1 MLFTYRI
8 YLIIR
13 RGVIKFL
20 VIRIRHL
27 FGGSAYLKPNLFLV
41 NNSMVTD
48 HFNFEKQ
55 KHVLVLV

>member
-1 MLFTYRI
+1 MVF
-8 YLIIR
+8 
-13 RGVIKFL
+13 IKFL
-20 VIRIRHL
+20 VIRVRHL